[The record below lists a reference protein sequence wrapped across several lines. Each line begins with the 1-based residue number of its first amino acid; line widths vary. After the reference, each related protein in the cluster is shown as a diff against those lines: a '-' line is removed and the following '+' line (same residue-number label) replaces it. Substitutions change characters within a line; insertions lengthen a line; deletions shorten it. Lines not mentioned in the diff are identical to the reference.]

1 MQFVN
6 LGSCKNSVSVN
17 PTLEMMLETD
27 LPNPSVVLAIDD
39 ESAPCNAAAEK
50 GTRAA
55 RDCSSICHW
64 FVNLAPALNP
74 EFRRIRTMALSGIG

>member
-39 ESAPCNAAAEK
+39 ESAPCKPKK
-50 GTRAA
+50 GRA
-55 RDCSSICHW
+55 RRGTVPQFVIGLSI
-64 FVNLAPALNP
+64 
-74 EFRRIRTMALSGIG
+74 